1 MSREFKVTEAGD
13 IQDGPT
19 LSECPEFLARMRE
32 RNLRY
37 AEWRRK
43 REALARR
50 PSARLRRFVS
60 RWFALL
66 RWGIG
71 DAIMKFGERVRG

>member
-1 MSREFKVTEAGD
+1 MSREFKITDITD
-13 IQDGPT
+13 IQSVPYPPEDG
-19 LSECPEFLARMRE
+19 EFIQRMRE

-43 REALARR
+43 REALASR

-60 RWFALL
+60 HWVSLF

-71 DAIMKFGERVRG
+71 DAIIKLGECVRG